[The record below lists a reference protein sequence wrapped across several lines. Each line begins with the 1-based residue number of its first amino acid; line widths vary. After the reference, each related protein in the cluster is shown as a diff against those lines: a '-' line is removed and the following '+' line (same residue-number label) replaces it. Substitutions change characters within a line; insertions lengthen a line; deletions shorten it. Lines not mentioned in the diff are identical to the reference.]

1 MTGFKEQ
8 FGYQLSSFDDKDIN
22 GYAELY
28 QKDIGKEVE
37 LIEQGLK
44 TLSIIESEV
53 LSPEQINNKLLGV
66 LNMNGVNQS
75 SNTWVGTLTK
85 QLVSSGN
92 NFNIKELPTARKEVF
107 NELLVNAELP
117 QTLRDVITITNDE
130 HVETLPTLT
139 YIKDK
144 LAANGI
150 ELSLNGSSKYF
161 DRREG
166 HIYTEVSDSVVHGSD
181 RTLDELLKEI
191 FINECVAYETTLL
204 LDKNNA
210 SGLIDKDN
218 QDLSLYNQG
227 IKEVSNTSMYDGIK
241 QAMKDIPQTF
251 RRNVS
256 IVMNTDHHDKLI
268 KELVQMGL
276 GALAGDLN
284 KLFNVSHVV
293 ITDDAQDIFV
303 GDFAHAV
310 YAKYEP
316 IMYNKKKQ
324 AFKGIYQFSLNY
336 VFDIKVVAELLRI
349 VKIN

>member
-44 TLSIIESEV
+44 TLSITESEV

-268 KELVQMGL
+268 KELAQMGL

>member
-241 QAMKDIPQTF
+241 QAMKDITQTF

-268 KELVQMGL
+268 KELAQMGL

>member
-8 FGYQLSSFDDKDIN
+8 FGYQLSSFDDMDIK

-44 TLSIIESEV
+44 TLSITESEV

-139 YIKDK
+139 SIKDK

-268 KELVQMGL
+268 KELAQMGL

>member
-8 FGYQLSSFDDKDIN
+8 FGYQLSSFDDKDIK

-44 TLSIIESEV
+44 TLSITESEV

-210 SGLIDKDN
+210 SGLIDNDN

-268 KELVQMGL
+268 KELAQMGL

>member
-268 KELVQMGL
+268 KELAQMGL

>member
-8 FGYQLSSFDDKDIN
+8 FGYQLSSFDDMDIK

-44 TLSIIESEV
+44 TLSITESEV

>member
-1 MTGFKEQ
+1 MKEFKEQ
-8 FGYQLSSFDDKDIN
+8 FGYQLSNFDDMDIK
-22 GYAELY
+22 GYANLY
-28 QKDIGKEVE
+28 QKDIGKDVSM
-37 LIEQGLK
+37 IEQGLK
-44 TLSIIESEV
+44 QLSITETEV
-53 LSPEQINNKLLGV
+53 LLPEQINKKLLGV
-66 LNMNGVNQS
+66 LNMNEVNQS

-85 QLVSSGN
+85 QLVSSEN
-92 NFNIKELPTARKEVF
+92 NFNIQELPTARKEVF
-107 NELLVNAELP
+107 KELLVNRELP
-117 QTLRDVITITNDE
+117 QKLRDVITITDDE
-130 HVETLPTLT
+130 HVESIPALS

-144 LAANGI
+144 LATNGI

-166 HIYTEVSDSVVHGSD
+166 HIYTEVADSVVHGSD
-181 RTLDELLKEI
+181 RTLDDLLKEI
-191 FINECVAYETTLL
+191 FINECVSYETTLL

-251 RRNVS
+251 RRKVS
-256 IVMNTDHHDKLI
+256 VVMNTEHHDKLI
-268 KELVQMGL
+268 KELAQMGL
-276 GALAGDLN
+276 GTLAGDLT

-293 ITDDAQDIFV
+293 VTDDAQDIFV
-303 GDFAHAV
+303 GDFGHAI

-324 AFKGIYQFSLNY
+324 ALKGVYQFALNY
-336 VFDIKVVAELLRI
+336 VFDIKIVPELLRI
-349 VKIN
+349 VKVK

>member
-8 FGYQLSSFDDKDIN
+8 FGYQLSSFDDMDIK

-44 TLSIIESEV
+44 TLSITESEV

-66 LNMNGVNQS
+66 LNMNGVNKS
-75 SNTWVGTLTK
+75 NNTWVGTLTK

-268 KELVQMGL
+268 KELAQMGL

>member
-8 FGYQLSSFDDKDIN
+8 FGYQLSSFDDMDIK

-44 TLSIIESEV
+44 TLSITESEV
-53 LSPEQINNKLLGV
+53 LSPEQINNNLLGV

>member
-8 FGYQLSSFDDKDIN
+8 FGYQLSSFDDMDIK
-22 GYAELY
+22 GYARLY

-44 TLSIIESEV
+44 TLSITESEV

-66 LNMNGVNQS
+66 LNMNGVNKPN
-75 SNTWVGTLTK
+75 NTWVGTLTK

-144 LAANGI
+144 LATNGI

-191 FINECVAYETTLL
+191 FINECVAYETALL

-268 KELVQMGL
+268 KELAQMGL

-324 AFKGIYQFSLNY
+324 ALKGIYQFSLNY

>member
-8 FGYQLSSFDDKDIN
+8 FGYQLSSFDDMDIK

-44 TLSIIESEV
+44 TLSITESEV
-53 LSPEQINNKLLGV
+53 LLPEQINNKLLGV

-161 DRREG
+161 DRREA

-268 KELVQMGL
+268 KELAQMGL

>member
-8 FGYQLSSFDDKDIN
+8 FGYQLSSFDDMDIK

-44 TLSIIESEV
+44 TLSITESEV

-268 KELVQMGL
+268 KELAQMGL

>member
-8 FGYQLSSFDDKDIN
+8 FGYQLSSFDDMDIK
-22 GYAELY
+22 GYARLY

-44 TLSIIESEV
+44 TLSITESEV

-144 LAANGI
+144 LATNGI

-268 KELVQMGL
+268 KELAQMGL